1 MIITRGNV
9 HDDDKDTKSW
19 LQIITRGDEK
29 AARGISLQAARCL
42 VVSLKSEKILIQ
54 ENKDQNN
61 RNLRLNRG
69 HLCRKDCDSGP
80 HCPSWSK
87 QARSGS

>member
-54 ENKDQNN
+54 ENKD
-61 RNLRLNRG
+61 
-69 HLCRKDCDSGP
+69 
-80 HCPSWSK
+80 
-87 QARSGS
+87 